1 MRGTDLLQHLLGNL
15 REVDRVRLVL
25 REHTCAARRPVSPR
39 APRAPCAAPRR
50 RAAGGD
56 NSLSGAPGPV
66 SMLLMVL
73 ETIAA
78 CFSTENSCPSLDTSL
93 IISFGFSASSSAM
106 LGPSF
111 LACSQRRLLRQ
122 ASAPASADRLDRA
135 KPGKHSQVELCTL
148 QGATLCTYKKR
159 ADETLRT
166 CRCGTPPA
174 PSRRGER
181 RAPCANRAR
190 HNTHS
195 TFELVSLSNAGREAR
210 SRGRW

>member
-1 MRGTDLLQHLLGNL
+1 MHTIAHLSRQPARPARSL
-15 REVDRVRLVL
+15 
-25 REHTCAARRPVSPR
+25 RRPATPR
-39 APRAPCAAPRR
+39 CRR
-50 RAAGGD
+50 GQQPERRTGARQHALDGVGD
-56 NSLSGAPGPV
+56 H
-66 SMLLMVL
+66 
-73 ETIAA
+73 
-78 CFSTENSCPSLDTSL
+78 
-93 IISFGFSASSSAM
+93 
-106 LGPSF
+106 
-111 LACSQRRLLRQ
+111 RRLLLHRELVSLLGHELDHLLRLLRLLLGH
-122 ASAPASADRLDRA
+122 AGPLLFGLLPAAPAPPSFCSCLGRSTRSSEARQT
-135 KPGKHSQVELCTL
+135 HSQAELCTL